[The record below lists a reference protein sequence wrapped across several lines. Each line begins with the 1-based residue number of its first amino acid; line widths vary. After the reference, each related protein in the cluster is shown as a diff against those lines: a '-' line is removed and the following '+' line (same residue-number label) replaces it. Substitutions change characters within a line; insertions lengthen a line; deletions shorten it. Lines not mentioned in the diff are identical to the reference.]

1 MGVFLITEML
11 HYFIPGVVFG
21 YIDPGTGSIILQAVV
36 GAIAG
41 IAIAVKLFWYRIL
54 KIFGIRKKSALDE
67 EEE

>member
-1 MGVFLITEML
+1 MGIFSITEML
-11 HYFIPGVVFG
+11 HYFIPGAVLG